1 MNNTDSPRQDLPLFT
16 RKLKRLFREVK
27 NAEGKEYSPSEVQVR
42 TGGAL
47 TASYIWRLLSGAVSN
62 PSYNVIRALADFFQV
77 EPNYF
82 FEEDESGSLLARP
95 RKERLLAEMMREAG
109 RLDENGVQRVIEM
122 VAYINELRDN
132 LRQEEGG
139 RAGPAD

>member
-1 MNNTDSPRQDLPLFT
+1 
-16 RKLKRLFREVK
+16 
-27 NAEGKEYSPSEVQVR
+27 
-42 TGGAL
+42 
-47 TASYIWRLLSGAVSN
+47 
-62 PSYNVIRALADFFQV
+62 
-77 EPNYF
+77 
-82 FEEDESGSLLARP
+82 
-95 RKERLLAEMMREAG
+95 LLAEMMREAG